1 MLETHAPV
9 PILAGLGEIA
19 SRYDVLLC
27 DVWGVVHNGR
37 EAFPDA
43 SAALSAFRR
52 RGGVV
57 TLLTN
62 APRPNAPIREQVLKL
77 GLAADA
83 FDTIVTSGDVAIAAV
98 AERIA
103 APVHHIGAERD
114 LPLFEVASA
123 RAGAP
128 VRLVDLESA
137 DYVLCTGLFD
147 DDVETPADYEATL
160 RRIAE
165 RGLPFLCA
173 NPDLVVHRG
182 EKLVYCAGALAERLK
197 VLGGQ
202 TVYFGKPH
210 APIYAAALAAS
221 EQALGRPLDPRR
233 VLAVG
238 DGMRTDIAG
247 ARARGLD
254 ALFVSRGIH
263 TGDVHEAEIDEPAA
277 LQALFARENVWP
289 TAAIQTLRP

>member
-128 VRLVDLESA
+128 ARLVDLESA

-197 VLGGQ
+197 ALGGH